1 MKLSPRTPVS
11 VSRLRVTARG
21 AVQGVGFRPF
31 VWRLAY
37 ELRLAGWVKNTAQGV
52 LIEVEGGREN
62 LDEFLSRLQT
72 QKPAQSIIQHLE
84 HTFLEPSGFHTF
96 DILESDEA
104 LEKTTLVLPD
114 LAAWPQCCSEV
125 FGPNNRRFLYPFTNC
140 SQCGPRFS
148 IIGALPYDRA
158 NTRIKFFAMCA
169 DCLGKYENP
178 GDRRFHAQPNACPR

>member
-1 MKLSPRTPVS
+1 MS

-31 VWRLAY
+31 VWRLAR

-72 QKPAQSIIQHLE
+72 QKPAQSIIQHLD
-84 HTFLEPSGFHTF
+84 HSFLEPSGFQTF

-114 LAAWPQCCSEV
+114 LAACPQCCSEV
-125 FGPNNRRFLYPFTNC
+125 FDPNNRRFLYPFTNC
-140 SQCGPRFS
+140 TQCGPRFS
-148 IIGALPYDRA
+148 IIEALPYDRA
-158 NTRIKFFAMCA
+158 
-169 DCLGKYENP
+169 
-178 GDRRFHAQPNACPR
+178 